1 MLVTVLNLA
10 FAGSAVVGGVLLETT
25 GVGSIPWATLGLVLL
40 AWLVV
45 KVGVQAGKAGDI
57 TPPLLWSAGTARSG
71 ALYPNAG
78 FHGQRAQD
86 DRRCAD
92 PEAEK
97 RDQRSGS
104 PGGPSA
110 AFRQALSGTGNTSC
124 GVEGGHLYSD
134 RNVNDDDKVPS

>member
-57 TPPLLWSAGTARSG
+57 TPPLNPNFVILSSSIKLYG
-71 ALYPNAG
+71 ALSEYLRPVQMLGYYP
-78 FHGQRAQD
+78 D
-86 DRRCAD
+86 
-92 PEAEK
+92 EVLK
-97 RDQRSGS
+97 R
-104 PGGPSA
+104 
-110 AFRQALSGTGNTSC
+110 
-124 GVEGGHLYSD
+124 
-134 RNVNDDDKVPS
+134 